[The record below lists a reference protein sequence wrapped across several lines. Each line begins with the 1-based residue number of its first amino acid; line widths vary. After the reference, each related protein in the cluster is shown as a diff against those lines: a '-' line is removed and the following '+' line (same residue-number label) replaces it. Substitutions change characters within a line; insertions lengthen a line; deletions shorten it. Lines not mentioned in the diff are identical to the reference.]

1 MYVTQNQKLVFG
13 IYNSFVDICD
23 NFYFLQLCF
32 KAFFDWTN
40 SNFSLIECPHFTVN
54 HTHYHSLMINIYS
67 SLKPNMQIW
76 QILTH
81 FAIELSLSTNSK
93 IDRSV
98 CMYRGSVR
106 GEKNSLAFLKF
117 VNIYALICVY
127 QFILH
132 YLLLSNAQI
141 KCCYFWCQL
150 TRVC

>member
-1 MYVTQNQKLVFG
+1 MYSSLYQGLCLMKISCETLSVFLFLYFMYVTQNQKLVFG

-81 FAIELSLSTNSK
+81 FAIELSLITNSK

-98 CMYRGSVR
+98 CMTGDLFEVR
-106 GEKNSLAFLKF
+106 EI
-117 VNIYALICVY
+117 V
-127 QFILH
+127 
-132 YLLLSNAQI
+132 LL
-141 KCCYFWCQL
+141 F
-150 TRVC
+150 